1 MRLGYL
7 RQTQHKSDNS
17 YSFQTSPVLT
27 SRALLTLTFKM
38 RFLLFKTQPISQ
50 AKSKQACMLL
60 EDQKNTGEMFYLFPV
75 KVKYLAHQLHHLHAV
90 VKVIGWL
97 DRWIVPTCHLLTCS
111 RSPPLVAQARG
122 EKQANLPKG
131 CSFQR
136 HLVYFTAQTTVLRG
150 LGH

>member
-27 SRALLTLTFKM
+27 SRALLTLTLEM

-60 EDQKNTGEMFYLFPV
+60 EDQKNTGEMFYLFRM
-75 KVKYLAHQLHHLHAV
+75 KVKYLACQLHCLHAI
-90 VKVIGWL
+90 VKAIGWL
-97 DRWIVPTCHLLTCS
+97 DHWIVPTCHLLTCS
-111 RSPPLVAQARG
+111 RSPPTSCTG
-122 EKQANLPKG
+122 
-131 CSFQR
+131 QR
-136 HLVYFTAQTTVLRG
+136 REAS
-150 LGH
+150 